1 MKCDPLQRWRYDI
14 HSKVVAT
21 QLRTIVLTFLLSDPS
36 VVTCNHAVVSVAGA
50 GRAQAGRS
58 LARRRIHVVDDFAS
72 ASKRRK
78 KIIKPDWIGFDESI
92 PRRTERETRL
102 EEESPASR
110 LETVVA

>member
-21 QLRTIVLTFLLSDPS
+21 QLRAIVITFLLSDPS

-58 LARRRIHVVDDFAS
+58 LARRRDHVVGVEKKKDDY
-72 ASKRRK
+72 KTRLDWLRR
-78 KIIKPDWIGFDESI
+78 IHSTQNRARD
-92 PRRTERETRL
+92 ETRGGEL
-102 EEESPASR
+102 SQSA
-110 LETVVA
+110 